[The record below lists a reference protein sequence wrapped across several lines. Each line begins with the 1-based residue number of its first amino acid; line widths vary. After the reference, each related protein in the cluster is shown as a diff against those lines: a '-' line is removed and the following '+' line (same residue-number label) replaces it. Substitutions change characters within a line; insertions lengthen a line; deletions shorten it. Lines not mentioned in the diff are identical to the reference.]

1 MIAKEFGLPL
11 DAWMTGRRTLWE
23 TQLQEKCCCPHVESC
38 YISCYAT
45 EPASQPASLLHW
57 FEVNAVTLVPTQP
70 AAHLIGLM
78 SPLLSF
84 PLFFFFFISSL
95 LPLFP
100 SPFSHFPIPSQLP
113 DETGLMEA
121 AGGHAGVWIPP
132 RGAGGFILG
141 SRHCQIDFCLPFL
154 SSAGMALCLSESVF
168 HCESENDNSFI
179 RRYFIGYIFLTAT
192 RNLIL

>member
-84 PLFFFFFISSL
+84 PLFFFFFFLSLPYFLCFPALSVIS
-95 LPLFP
+95 P
-100 SPFSHFPIPSQLP
+100 SPPSCLMKRGWWRQREVMRVCEFSL
-113 DETGLMEA
+113 
-121 AGGHAGVWIPP
+121 GVQVVLSLALATVRSI
-132 RGAGGFILG
+132 
-141 SRHCQIDFCLPFL
+141 SVYL
-154 SSAGMALCLSESVF
+154 SSCQPAWLFACLSLCFIVRVRTTILLSV
-168 HCESENDNSFI
+168 D
-179 RRYFIGYIFLTAT
+179 
-192 RNLIL
+192 IL